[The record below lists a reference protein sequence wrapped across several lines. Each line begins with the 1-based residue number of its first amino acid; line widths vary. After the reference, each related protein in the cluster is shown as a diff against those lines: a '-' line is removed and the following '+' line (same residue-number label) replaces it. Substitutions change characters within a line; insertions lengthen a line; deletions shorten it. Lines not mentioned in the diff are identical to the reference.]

1 MTQNTTK
8 DTKQTESKDDNKKP
22 QDNTGVMMTGHIKI
36 FDPETGEVI
45 VDKRNAIHYENM
57 SQALANSLAN
67 KTTGFVHEMA
77 FGNGG
82 TSVDPTGI
90 ITYLTPNSTGTNATL
105 YNQTYYKVIDDNS
118 TTNKDTTRNKME
130 VRHTAGNKYTDIVC
144 TCTLDYGEPTG
155 QAAFDNTTNFNGD
168 YVFDELGLRS
178 YSSSGTGRLI
188 THVIF
193 HPVQKSLN
201 RLIQIDYTL
210 RIQSLT
216 TFTETSSTALSTS
229 NTVSGT
235 TSGSSTGY

>member
-1 MTQNTTK
+1 MTQDNK
-8 DTKQTESKDDNKKP
+8 PTESKEENKKP

-67 KTTGFVHEMA
+67 KTNGFIHEMA

-82 TSVDPTGI
+82 TSVDPTGV
-90 ITYLTPNSTGTNATL
+90 ITYLTPNSTGSNSSL

-118 TTNKDTTRNKME
+118 STNKDTTRNKME
-130 VRHTAGNKYTDIVC
+130 VRHTTGNKFTDIVC

-155 QAAFDNTTNFNGD
+155 QEAFDNTTNFNGAF
-168 YVFDELGLRS
+168 VFDELGLKS
-178 YSSSGTGRLI
+178 YEGSENGATNKLL

-210 RIQSLT
+210 RVQSLT
-216 TFTETSSTALSTS
+216 TFNETSATELTTS

-235 TSGSSTGY
+235 TSGGNTGY